1 MRCFCKRRP
10 IVSNNRCCHSLKI
23 KNPRWTNEKP
33 KVKCLCSWQKFHEKV
48 NFSSQNPTF
57 PEKSV
62 FCPPKFLMTFLVV
75 SSDFSNFHP
84 VFVKSY
90 RKPLLIPYF

>member
-1 MRCFCKRRP
+1 MK
-10 IVSNNRCCHSLKI
+10 
-23 KNPRWTNEKP
+23 KP
-33 KVKCLCSWQKFHEKV
+33 KVKFLCSWQKFHEKV
-48 NFSSQNPTF
+48 NFSPQNPTF

-90 RKPLLIPYF
+90 RKSLLIPYFYAETTGNNAFSGEMWNTQEKPKDF